1 MTRRNGSVAKIVA
14 AAVFVV
20 GAVYFFY
27 VFNQTSGKLKDTERV
42 ANRYRREQEALSSQL
57 ADLRSEKENLQSRC
71 DNERKEY
78 QNRLSSS
85 NQQYKMIQSQHEDLQ
100 SEFTRLRDDLKK
112 DKDDHKLHD
121 AQQNQ
126 EYMQLKQEKD
136 LEISSLKDEVANTKR
151 DKDSLND
158 QLTKLQADLDASQKK
173 KDLER
178 KERLH
183 LETQVGSLKNKVNSY
198 QMSVNT
204 LQEQNK
210 ALETQMGFLKQ
221 RFEQQKL
228 QQQQNLQQQNIQQ
241 QNLQQQNL
249 QQQNLQQQNLQQQNL
264 QQNQQQQQNQPHP
277 VVDANPV
284 SNLKN
289 LANQAIGNLPNAA
302 NQLAGNIKEAAN
314 SLGGGQNIEEM
325 EQNKLQQ
332 QKDKEIEKEAKNKL
346 IEEHQQQ
353 HQVAP
358 PNKHENDDDK
368 LDHKLQLQPGKT
380 SKETPKPVS
389 HRPNINPPIFKR
401 DGEKSEDKPE
411 VPKVNDRISDKDS
424 ENHNQMRPPGG
435 LLDILKQDKIYG
447 KNDDKLASN
456 NNNKGEL
463 HPEELNQQQN
473 IAPPNIGGGVKTEKQ
488 PIVGGDVQQQNIPP
502 PNVGGGVHEKQPV
515 AGGNLQQ
522 INIPPPNK
530 MIEPKKNVVDVPK
543 LFDNSK
549 EVKKQPA
556 MPQM

>member
-151 DKDSLND
+151 EKDSLND
-158 QLTKLQADLDASQKK
+158 QLTKLQADLDASQ
-173 KDLER
+173 
-178 KERLH
+178 
-183 LETQVGSLKNKVNSY
+183 NKVNSY

-221 RFEQQKL
+221 SFEQQKL
-228 QQQQNLQQQNIQQ
+228 Q
-241 QNLQQQNL
+241 QQQNL

-401 DGEKSEDKPE
+401 DGEKSEEKPE

-424 ENHNQMRPPGG
+424 VNHNQMRPPGG

-463 HPEELNQQQN
+463 HPNELNQQQN

-522 INIPPPNK
+522 MNIPPPNK
-530 MIEPKKNVVDVPK
+530 MVHPKKNVVDVPK
-543 LFDNSK
+543 LFDDSK

>member
-1 MTRRNGSVAKIVA
+1 
-14 AAVFVV
+14 
-20 GAVYFFY
+20 
-27 VFNQTSGKLKDTERV
+27 
-42 ANRYRREQEALSSQL
+42 
-57 ADLRSEKENLQSRC
+57 
-71 DNERKEY
+71 
-78 QNRLSSS
+78 
-85 NQQYKMIQSQHEDLQ
+85 
-100 SEFTRLRDDLKK
+100 
-112 DKDDHKLHD
+112 
-121 AQQNQ
+121 
-126 EYMQLKQEKD
+126 
-136 LEISSLKDEVANTKR
+136 
-151 DKDSLND
+151 
-158 QLTKLQADLDASQKK
+158 
-173 KDLER
+173 
-178 KERLH
+178 
-183 LETQVGSLKNKVNSY
+183 
-198 QMSVNT
+198 MSVNT

-221 RFEQQKL
+221 SFEQQKL
-228 QQQQNLQQQNIQQ
+228 QQQQNLQQQNI
-241 QNLQQQNL
+241 QQQNL

-314 SLGGGQNIEEM
+314 SLGGGQVGDFMKNLGEQAQKLMEKHENVEEM

-401 DGEKSEDKPE
+401 DGEKSEEKPE

-424 ENHNQMRPPGG
+424 VNHNQMRPPGG

-456 NNNKGEL
+456 NDNKGKL

-543 LFDNSK
+543 LFDDSK
-549 EVKKQPA
+549 EAAQFDTDLEKYKKEKAVQREQIKNDHDNRIQNQGPVGLQVQEPVIPKQVLFKDDNKKLDNNPNVDAQEDQKDNNAEEVNDDGHGNQVEDARDVKYYDEDDNDDAKGNKEDKNHINQDLKNNDFER
-556 MPQM
+556 

>member
-151 DKDSLND
+151 EKDSLND
-158 QLTKLQADLDASQKK
+158 QLTKLQADLDASQ
-173 KDLER
+173 
-178 KERLH
+178 
-183 LETQVGSLKNKVNSY
+183 NKVNSY

-221 RFEQQKL
+221 SFEQQKL
-228 QQQQNLQQQNIQQ
+228 Q
-241 QNLQQQNL
+241 QQQNL

-314 SLGGGQNIEEM
+314 SLGGGQVGDFMKNLGEQAQKLMEKHENIEEM

-401 DGEKSEDKPE
+401 DGEKSEEKPE

-424 ENHNQMRPPGG
+424 VNHNQMRPPGG

-463 HPEELNQQQN
+463 HPNELNQQQN

-522 INIPPPNK
+522 MNIPPPNK
-530 MIEPKKNVVDVPK
+530 MVHPKKNVVDVPK
-543 LFDNSK
+543 LFDDSK

>member
-158 QLTKLQADLDASQKK
+158 QLTKLQADLDASQ
-173 KDLER
+173 
-178 KERLH
+178 
-183 LETQVGSLKNKVNSY
+183 NKVNSY

-314 SLGGGQNIEEM
+314 SLGGGQVGDFMKNLGEQAQKLMEKHENIEEM

>member
-158 QLTKLQADLDASQKK
+158 QLTKLQADLDVSQKK
-173 KDLER
+173 KSLER

-183 LETQVGSLKNKVNSY
+183 LEIQVGSLKKQVNSY

-210 ALETQMGFLKQ
+210 ALETQFGLLKQ
-221 RFEQQKL
+221 SFEQQKL
-228 QQQQNLQQQNIQQ
+228 QQQ

-264 QQNQQQQQNQPHP
+264 HQQQNQQHP
-277 VVDANPV
+277 VVDGNPV

-289 LANQAIGNLPNAA
+289 IANQAIGNLPNAA

-314 SLGGGQNIEEM
+314 SLGGGQNVEEM

-332 QKDKEIEKEAKNKL
+332 QKDKEKDQEAKNKL
-346 IEEHQQQ
+346 IEEQQQQ

-389 HRPNINPPIFKR
+389 HGPNIKPPNFKR
-401 DGEKSEDKPE
+401 DGEKSEEKPD
-411 VPKVNDRISDKDS
+411 VPKVNDRMSDKDS
-424 ENHNQMRPPGG
+424 VNHNQMPPPGG
-435 LLDILKQDKIYG
+435 LLDILKKDKISG
-447 KNDDKLASN
+447 KNSEKLASN
-456 NNNKGEL
+456 TYNKGEL
-463 HPEELNQQQN
+463 HPNELN
-473 IAPPNIGGGVKTEKQ
+473 
-488 PIVGGDVQQQNIPP
+488 QQQNIPP
-502 PNVGGGVHEKQPV
+502 PNVGDGVHEKRPV
-515 AGGNLQQ
+515 VDGNVQEL
-522 INIPPPNK
+522 NIPPPDK
-530 MIEPKKNVVDVPK
+530 MIVPNKKVVDVPK
-543 LFDNSK
+543 LFDDSK
-549 EVKKQPA
+549 EDFKKQPA
-556 MPQM
+556 LPQM